1 MNNQNHSPEEI
12 AMWKENPVQSI
23 TSLAVTPILAAAAA
37 DSQAGATEH
46 LAAWKDKLIEYII
59 SHSGALIS
67 AAFVIV
73 VGFIAARWVGKLID
87 RWLTHKAMEQPM
99 RTLLVR
105 IVRLLIFAMAL
116 VVALGTAGMDVTAL
130 IAGLGVAGVGVGLA
144 LQGVLGNLV
153 AGLTI
158 IFTKPFRVGEWIEI
172 AGVAGQVKTIELFTT
187 TLLHTDMSRV
197 VIPNRKII
205 GDILHNYGGIRQLD
219 LSVGVAYGTDLNEAT
234 AIVRRV
240 LAANPRVLKEP
251 APIVGVTMLAD
262 SSINIAV
269 KPWVKVD
276 DFVFAQAEINQA
288 VAEQLRVA
296 NISIPFPQR
305 EVRLLNNPA

>member
-1 MNNQNHSPEEI
+1 MNNQTNSPEEI
-12 AMWKENPVQSI
+12 AVRKQNPVQSI
-23 TSLAVTPILAAAAA
+23 TSLAIMPVLAAAGAS
-37 DSQAGATEH
+37 DTGATEH

-73 VGFIAARWVGKLID
+73 VGFIAARWIGKLVD

-172 AGVAGQVKTIELFTT
+172 AGVSGQVKDIQLFTT

-219 LSVGVAYGTDLNEAT
+219 LSVGVAYGTNLNDAT

-276 DFVFAQAEINQA
+276 DYVLAQAEINQA
-288 VAEQLRVA
+288 VAEQLRAA
-296 NISIPFPQR
+296 NISLPFPQR
-305 EVRLLNNPA
+305 EVRLLNNN

>member
-1 MNNQNHSPEEI
+1 MKTQSNPPEEI
-12 AMWKENPVQSI
+12 ALCNHNSI
-23 TSLAVTPILAAAAA
+23 ESISNLAFAPLLAAAAA
-37 DSQAGATEH
+37 DSQAGATDH
-46 LAAWKDKLIEYII
+46 ISAWKDKLIEYVI
-59 SHSGALIS
+59 SHSGALLS
-67 AAFVIV
+67 ALVVIV
-73 VGFIAARWVGKLID
+73 VGLMAARWIGKLFD

-172 AGVAGQVKTIELFTT
+172 AGVSGQVKSIELFTT

-219 LSVGVAYGTDLNEAT
+219 LSVGVAYGTDLNNAT
-234 AIVRRV
+234 AIVRSV
-240 LAANPRVLKEP
+240 LAASSRVLKEP

-288 VAEQLRVA
+288 LAEQLRAA

-305 EVRLLNNPA
+305 EVRMLNQN